1 MDLLFKRYA
10 SPFVLIDQMIA
21 VGRFA
26 EFVQELQEMD
36 GEDSLWD
43 FYLHKVDGKS
53 FNDFKE
59 EVIIQNTEI
68 TDEDL
73 ETTINNSVEI
83 LQGFNPAIK

>member
-10 SPFVLIDQMIA
+10 SPFVLIDQMIT

-26 EFVQELQEMD
+26 EFIQELQEMD

-53 FNDFKE
+53 FNEFKE